1 MIKRTRS
8 YSLLIVLS
16 LFIFHP
22 ALAEKISLKL
32 SLNTNFINNGDINTW
47 VESFNSLWTD
57 WQNSKGGQL
66 HGEFAPIHYGNSYEL
81 EFRFP
86 IVAGFAFNLSG
97 TRHSS
102 QKEGEIFYVN
112 EGGDQEETH
121 SINNK
126 VTAIPI
132 KIGFSYS
139 MALPYVSDLYVNA
152 NIGRHIVFVQYKNIE
167 KYEAIFSNAVN
178 EFSYWFEKDTKFN
191 SESLG
196 FYASLGL
203 EYDLVRFLA
212 FTAEVEKVWS
222 NVDGFKGPF
231 TYRSFDVQ
239 NESGK
244 ASLYYY
250 ESNQWDLNR
259 YFSTLSGHEKKPQ
272 EDYIR
277 NIRLGK
283 LNFSGI
289 SLKIGIRF
297 KF

>member
-1 MIKRTRS
+1 MNNRKRV
-8 YSLLIVLS
+8 LL
-16 LFIFHP
+16 LFIAVLFLFFRP
-22 ALAEKISLKL
+22 VSAEKISLKL
-32 SLNTNFINNGDINTW
+32 SFNTNFIGDGDINTW

-66 HGEFAPIHYGNSYEL
+66 RGEFVPIHYGNSYEL
-81 EFRFP
+81 ELRIP
-86 IVAGFAFNLSG
+86 IVAGFALNLSG

-102 QKEGEIFYVN
+102 QKEGQIFYVN

-121 SINNK
+121 AINNK
-126 VTAIPI
+126 VTAIPF

-167 KYEAIFSNAVN
+167 KYEAIFFSTGN
-178 EFSYWFEKDTKFN
+178 EFAYWFEKDTKFN

-203 EYDLVRFLA
+203 EYDLVRFIA

-231 TYRSFDVQ
+231 TYTSFDVP

-259 YFSTLSGHEKKPQ
+259 SFSTLSAHEKKPE

-277 NIRLGK
+277 NIRQGK

>member
-8 YSLLIVLS
+8 YFLLIALSLLI
-16 LFIFHP
+16 IHP

-32 SLNTNFINNGDINTW
+32 SLNTNFINDGDINTW
-47 VESFNSLWTD
+47 VESFNSLWTV

-66 HGEFAPIHYGNSYEL
+66 RGEFAPIHYGRSYEL
-81 EFRFP
+81 EVRFP
-86 IVAGFAFNLSG
+86 IVSGFALNLSG

-102 QKEGEIFYVN
+102 QKEGEIFYTSA
-112 EGGDQEETH
+112 GGEQEETH
-121 SINNK
+121 FISNK
-126 VTAIPI
+126 VTATPI

-152 NIGRHIVFVQYKNIE
+152 SVGRHIVFVQYKNIE
-167 KYEAIFSNAVN
+167 KYEAIFSSPGN
-178 EFSYWFEKDTKFN
+178 EFSYWFEKDTKLN

-222 NVDGFKGPF
+222 NIDGFKGPF
-231 TYRSFDVQ
+231 TYKSFDVQ

-250 ESNQWDLNR
+250 ESSQWDLNR
-259 YFSTLSGHEKKPQ
+259 YFSTLSGHEKKPE

-277 NIRLGK
+277 NIRQGK